1 MKAHP
6 VKSGVPLALAGYAV
20 YAWSDALIKSMG
32 GQLSVFELGFFNIA
46 FASIFLLILR
56 PQGERWRDF
65 WRMKRPWAVNA
76 RAVLGVAGGVCSVYA
91 FTHIPLA
98 ECYALIFMCPL
109 LVTLLSIVLLKEQVG
124 IWRWIAVFAG
134 FAGVLLVVRPGL
146 RALELGHLAAFTAA
160 FVAALS
166 VILTRSLAAER
177 QTTILG
183 VLCVYAL
190 LFNGAAAAATGF
202 AWPGWKL
209 LATLALAG
217 AFIAAGNRLS
227 LLSLRLSPASV
238 IAPTHYSQMIWAV
251 LLGAYFFS
259 EIPDA
264 WTLIGLAVIA
274 AAGLLTFA
282 RERVRLGRIRYYRL
296 SRGRL

>member
-1 MKAHP
+1 MKN
-6 VKSGVPLALAGYAV
+6 GVTLALAGYAV
-20 YAWSDALIKSMG
+20 YAWSDAMIKSLG
-32 GQLSVFELGFFNIA
+32 GRLSVFELGFFNIL
-46 FASIFLLILR
+46 FASIFLLVFR

-76 RAVLGVAGGVCSVYA
+76 RAVLGVIAGVCSVYA

-98 ECYALIFMCPL
+98 EAYAIVFMCPL
-109 LVTLLSIVLLKEQVG
+109 LVTLLSIALLKEQVG
-124 IWRWIAVFAG
+124 IWRWAAVFAG
-134 FAGVLLVVRPGL
+134 FAGVLLVVRPGMRL
-146 RALELGHLAAFTAA
+146 LEFGHLAAFGAA

-166 VILTRSLAAER
+166 IILTRSLAAER

-183 VLCVYAL
+183 MLCSYAL
-190 LFNGAAAAATGF
+190 IFNGAAAVATGF
-202 AWPGWKL
+202 TWPDWRALG
-209 LATLALAG
+209 TLVAIG
-217 AFIAAGNRLS
+217 ACVAAGNRLS

-251 LLGAYFFS
+251 ILGAYFFD
-259 EIPDA
+259 EVPDA
-264 WTLIGLAVIA
+264 WTLVGLAVIA
-274 AAGLLTFA
+274 GAGLLTFA